1 MRVRRTKPNSFETI
15 LIIEMQ
21 VENKHFKNI
30 CIFYQTTNYTNSSHI
45 DYKHLVN
52 EPLNNLVMVFS
63 FTKSTFFKLVKLI
76 FVSL

>member
-30 CIFYQTTNYTNSSHI
+30 FFFLS
-45 DYKHLVN
+45 
-52 EPLNNLVMVFS
+52 NN
-63 FTKSTFFKLVKLI
+63 KLHKFITYRLQAPRE
-76 FVSL
+76 